1 MATLATLVVKL
12 AADIGGFS
20 AEMEKAQLKAVRAAE
35 RVGKEWKRAG
45 DQLAGAG
52 KAMTAAF
59 TLPIVGGAALAV
71 DAFSDLNESVNAVNV
86 VFGDSAEVLHDFGQT
101 SAESVGLA
109 TAEFNQM
116 AAVTGAFLKNLGYD
130 QASAAKETINLT
142 ARAADMASIFN
153 TDVSQA
159 MAAIQSGLKGEFNP
173 LEQFGVKLNAAAIE
187 AKAVQMGLVETTVDM
202 TKLNGLMLDAEKAT
216 EELRIA
222 TAWYGEDSL
231 QAREKAQ
238 KLAEIQAKIEET
250 MAGSTGEITDAAKA
264 QAALALIYE
273 QTNQVAGD
281 FANTSDGLANQ
292 TRIAKAEFT
301 NLAASIGGM
310 LMPYA
315 IQLLGWVRE
324 GIAWFNALDPSIQRN
339 ILTVLGIVAV
349 LGPLLIVIGSIV
361 SAIGTLI
368 PIFTAVAGA
377 IGAVSAPVLI
387 VVGLIVGALA
397 LLYAAWTNNWGG
409 IQEKTAAIW
418 EGIKS
423 AIAAAWQF
431 IQNAIQAA
439 MTVITPLMQAF
450 QAARQGDWYAFGEN
464 LRKAWDAAWNLIIGI
479 AIQAWENLKTG
490 FNALK
495 EAVINFFRN
504 TDWGQVGRNIIEGI
518 ANGIRSSI
526 SWVADAARSA
536 ANAALEAAKGFLGIH
551 SPSTVMETEVGWQM
565 GAGQVRGYEQSLKRL
580 MPAMAP
586 SVVMPVNAEGMS
598 AELAGAG
605 VYGGGGAGGGTVFN
619 INVVSDG
626 VMDERDVARKIAGA
640 VGVLLRE
647 RGLA

>member
-52 KAMTAAF
+52 KSMTAAF

-71 DAFSDLNESVNAVNV
+71 DAFSDLNESTNAVNV
-86 VFGDSAEVLHDFGQT
+86 VFGDAAQTLHEFGQN
-101 SAESVGLA
+101 SAQAVGLS

-116 AAVTGAFLKNLGYD
+116 GAVTGAFLKNLGFD
-130 QASAAKETINLT
+130 QSAAADETINLT
-142 ARAADMASIFN
+142 KRAADMASIFN

-187 AKAVQMGLVETTVDM
+187 AKALEMGLAAS
-202 TKLNGLMLDAEKAT
+202 K
-216 EELRIA
+216 EEL
-222 TAWYGEDSL
+222 TDS
-231 QAREKAQ
+231 
-238 KLAEIQAKIEET
+238 
-250 MAGSTGEITDAAKA
+250 AKA

-315 IQLLGWVRE
+315 LQLLGWVRE

-368 PIFTAVAGA
+368 PIFAAIGTAV
-377 IGAVSAPVLI
+377 GAVSAPVLI
-387 VVGLIVGALA
+387 VVGLIIGALA

-431 IQNAIQAA
+431 IQNATQAA

-490 FNALK
+490 FNDLK

-504 TDWGQVGRNIIEGI
+504 TDWGQVGRNIIDGI

-565 GAGQVRGYEQSLKRL
+565 GAGQARGYEQSLKRL

>member
-1 MATLATLVVKL
+1 MATLATLIVKL

-20 AEMEKAQLKAVRAAE
+20 AEMEKAELKAVRAAE

-45 DQLAGAG
+45 DQLSGAG
-52 KAMTAAF
+52 KSMTAAF
-59 TLPIVGGAALAV
+59 TLPIAGGAALAV
-71 DAFSDLNESVNAVNV
+71 DAFSDLNESTNAVNV
-86 VFGDSAEVLHDFGQT
+86 VFGDAAQTLHEFGQN
-101 SAESVGLA
+101 SAQAVGLS
-109 TAEFNQM
+109 TAEFNQLG
-116 AAVTGAFLKNLGYD
+116 AVTGAFLKNLGYD
-130 QASAAKETINLT
+130 QAAAAEETINLT
-142 ARAADMASIFN
+142 QRAADMASIFN
-153 TDVSQA
+153 TDVASA
-159 MAAIQSGLKGEFNP
+159 MQAIQSGLKGEFNP

-187 AKAVQMGLVETTVDM
+187 AKAVEMGLA
-202 TKLNGLMLDAEKAT
+202 DA
-216 EELRIA
+216 
-222 TAWYGEDSL
+222 
-231 QAREKAQ
+231 
-238 KLAEIQAKIEET
+238 
-250 MAGSTGEITDAAKA
+250 TGEVSDAAKA

-315 IQLLGWVRE
+315 LQLLGWVRE

-368 PIFTAVAGA
+368 PVVTAVAGA
-377 IGAVSAPVLI
+377 LSIGVAPLLLIIGGIIAVV
-387 VVGLIVGALA
+387 A

-409 IQEKTAAIW
+409 IQEKAAAFWAWLQPILQSLWDWLSVNVPLALATLKGWWDIAITALANLW
-418 EGIKS
+418 TNVLQP
-423 AIAAAWQF
+423 AIAAVWAWLSGTLF
-431 IQNAIQAA
+431 PFLAA
-439 MTVITPLMQAF
+439 LANFLSAVFEVALTALAGIWENVLAPALQVVWSWLSEKLSPAF
-450 QAARQGDWYAFGEN
+450 QWLADFWNETLQPVVEKIAEWIGTKLTEAFGWLSE
-464 LRKAWDAAWNLIIGI
+464 KIG
-479 AIQAWENLKTG
+479 E
-490 FNALK
+490 
-495 EAVINFFRN
+495 V
-504 TDWGQVGRNIIEGI
+504 TDWLNDMADMLRNMSLPDWMTPGSPTPWEIGLRGVG
-518 ANGIRSSI
+518 
-526 SWVADAARSA
+526 SA
-536 ANAALEAAKGFLGIH
+536 LDDLTGKKLPRFGATLEMTPVPAYSGMG
-551 SPSTVMETEVGWQM
+551 TGTE
-565 GAGQVRGYEQSLKRL
+565 LT
-580 MPAMAP
+580 
-586 SVVMPVNAEGMS
+586 
-598 AELAGAG
+598 GAG